1 VSFSEPRTKA
11 LSIREMDDLFRM
23 ALLWNLTFNDIL
35 GLVPGAAELDLG
47 LDGGRASSEKL

>member
-1 VSFSEPRTKA
+1 VSFSEPRKKA

-35 GLVPGAAELDLG
+35 GLVPEAAELDLG

>member
-1 VSFSEPRTKA
+1 
-11 LSIREMDDLFRM
+11 MDDLFRM

-35 GLVPGAAELDLG
+35 GLVPEAAELDLG